1 MRQRLGIAQALIGE
15 PRLLLFDEPTSG
27 LDPSSRVDVF
37 NLIDRLRGNGATVLV
52 RTHALAEVESR
63 VDRVAVMHRGS
74 WLAAAPRAELRAGG
88 VPEPGVRRR
97 RSEER

>member
-52 RTHALAEVESR
+52 STHALAEVESR

-74 WLAAAPRAELRAGG
+74 LLAPGPRDALRAGG
-88 VPEPGVRRR
+88 VPESGLRPRESG
-97 RSEER
+97 ER